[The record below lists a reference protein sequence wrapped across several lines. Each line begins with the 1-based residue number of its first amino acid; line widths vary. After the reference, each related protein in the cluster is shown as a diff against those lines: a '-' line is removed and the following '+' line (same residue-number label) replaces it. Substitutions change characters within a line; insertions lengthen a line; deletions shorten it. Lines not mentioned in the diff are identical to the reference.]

1 METTE
6 AVKLWLS
13 PESVFERASETGTQ
27 NKQSKEK
34 KYGTDFHTRYKGENT
49 ANHLPPF
56 CKKWKSM
63 QNLKHI
69 LHENRNFMFNDK
81 DKKNKA

>member
-1 METTE
+1 MKSFFRLITFDDLKNISNWKKYVILVDSIIGNILIISIDHITWHTVPAMETTE

-34 KYGTDFHTRYKGENT
+34 KVWN
-49 ANHLPPF
+49 
-56 CKKWKSM
+56 
-63 QNLKHI
+63 
-69 LHENRNFMFNDK
+69 
-81 DKKNKA
+81 

>member
-1 METTE
+1 MIISIDHITWHTVPAMETTE

-56 CKKWKSM
+56 CKK
-63 QNLKHI
+63 
-69 LHENRNFMFNDK
+69 
-81 DKKNKA
+81 